1 MPGPEI
7 VEAHLPPLSDR
18 VEAPPTYRPRHPLV
32 AEWRPITKA
41 DLDAVLAVTRASDA
55 ADHPNYLTT
64 REELEADLSYSFLDL
79 ERDTLVAVGHD
90 GELLAVGSVLEPP
103 RQATLV
109 REFMNGT
116 VHPDHRGKGIG
127 RELIAWQR
135 ARGEQKLA
143 ALDARLPGWLV
154 GYADRRAPDRERLLT
169 AAGFAAVRWFHTME
183 RDLAQPIPE
192 VTPTEDV
199 RIVPYAVELADAVHA
214 ARDEAFLDHWGSQP
228 LSDEQWASLIGGT
241 FAPEVSF
248 VALAVNADGADD
260 VAGVVLCDVNEDDWP
275 GQGFSGP
282 YISTVAVTRAHRG
295 RRIAPALLGAVL
307 TESRRR
313 GWDKAVLDVDA
324 ASPTGADSLYT
335 GMGFITTF
343 GETALVREY

>member
-1 MPGPEI
+1 MPGTETSD
-7 VEAHLPPLSDR
+7 EDLRPLSER
-18 VEAPPTYRPRHPLV
+18 VAAPPTYVPRHPLV
-32 AEWRPITKA
+32 AEWRPIAEA
-41 DLDAVLAVTRASDA
+41 DTDAVLAVLRASDA
-55 ADHPNYLTT
+55 ADHPNFLTT
-64 REELEADLSYSFLDL
+64 REELEDELAFSFLDL
-79 ERDTLVAVGHD
+79 EADTLIAVGHD
-90 GELLAVGSVLEPP
+90 GAVLAVGSVLEPP
-103 RQATLV
+103 RQVSLV

-116 VHPDHRGKGIG
+116 VHPAHRGKGIG

-143 ALDARLPGWLV
+143 ALDSALPGWLV

-183 RDLAQPIPE
+183 RDLALPIPE

-199 RIVPYAVELADAVHA
+199 RIVPYSSELADAVHA
-214 ARDEAFLDHWGSQP
+214 ARDEAFRDHWGSQP
-228 LSDEQWASLIGGT
+228 LSDEQWESLIGGT
-241 FAPEVSF
+241 FAPDVSF
-248 VALAVNADGADD
+248 VALAADE

-275 GQGFSGP
+275 AQGFSGP

-307 TESRRR
+307 AESRRR
-313 GWDKAVLDVDA
+313 GWEKAVLDVDA

-335 GMGFITTF
+335 GMGFVTTF

>member
-7 VEAHLPPLSDR
+7 VEAHLPPLSER

-32 AEWRPITKA
+32 AEWRPIAESDT
-41 DLDAVLAVTRASDA
+41 DAVLAVLRASDA

-64 REELEADLSYSFLDL
+64 REELADELAFSFLDL
-79 ERDTLVAVGHD
+79 ERDTLLAQGHD
-90 GELLAVGSVLEPP
+90 GSVLAVGSVLEPP
-103 RQATLV
+103 RQVSLV
-109 REFMNGT
+109 REFMNGA

-127 RELIAWQR
+127 RELLAWQR

-143 ALDARLPGWLV
+143 TIETALPGWLV

-169 AAGFAAVRWFHTME
+169 AAGFRAARWFHTME
-183 RDLAQPIPE
+183 RDLALPIPE
-192 VTPTEDV
+192 VTPTEAV
-199 RIVPYAVELADAVHA
+199 RIVPYTSDLADAVHA
-214 ARDEAFLDHWGSQP
+214 ARDEAFRDHWGSQP
-228 LSDEQWASLIGGT
+228 LSDEQWESLIGGT

-248 VALAVNADGADD
+248 VALAGED
-260 VAGVVLCDVNEDDWP
+260 VAGVVLCDVNPDDWP
-275 GQGFSGP
+275 GQGFSGS

-295 RRIAPALLGAVL
+295 RRIAPALLSAVL
-307 TESRRR
+307 TESSRR
-313 GWDKAVLDVDA
+313 GWQKAVLDVDA

-335 GMGFITTF
+335 GMGFVTTF

>member
-7 VEAHLPPLSDR
+7 DEERLPPLNER
-18 VEAPPTYRPRHPLV
+18 VEAPPTYEPRHPLV
-32 AEWRPITKA
+32 AEWRPIEVA
-41 DLDAVLAVTRASDA
+41 DVDAVLAVVRAGDA
-55 ADHPNYLTT
+55 SDHPNYLTT
-64 REELEADLSYSFLDL
+64 REELEDELAFSFLDL
-79 ERDTLVAVGHD
+79 QQDTLLAVGHD
-90 GELLAVGSVLEPP
+90 GAVLAVGSVLEPP
-103 RQATLV
+103 RQVTLV
-109 REFMNGT
+109 REFMNGA

-143 ALDARLPGWLV
+143 ALGSTLPGWLV

-169 AAGFAAVRWFHTME
+169 AAGFTAVRWFHTME
-183 RDLAQPIPE
+183 RDLAEPIPE

-199 RIVPYAVELADAVHA
+199 RIVPYTAEPADAVHA

-248 VALAVNADGADD
+248 VALAGDD
-260 VAGVVLCDVNEDDWP
+260 VAGVVLCDVNEDDWA

-307 TESRRR
+307 AESRRR
-313 GWDKAVLDVDA
+313 GWQKAVLDVDA

-335 GMGFITTF
+335 GMGFVTTF

>member
-1 MPGPEI
+1 MPGPGNDA
-7 VEAHLPPLSDR
+7 AHLPSLSER

-32 AEWRPITKA
+32 AEWRPIAEA
-41 DLDAVLAVTRASDA
+41 DTDAVLAALRASDA
-55 ADHPNYLTT
+55 VDHPNYLTT
-64 REELEADLSYSFLDL
+64 REELEDELAFSFLDR
-79 ERDTLVAVGHD
+79 ERDTLLAVGHD
-90 GELLAVGSVLEPP
+90 GAVLAVGSVLEPP
-103 RQATLV
+103 RQVSLV
-109 REFMNGT
+109 REFMNGS
-116 VHPDHRGKGIG
+116 VHPAHRGKGIG

-143 ALDARLPGWLV
+143 ANDAALPGWLV
-154 GYADRRAPDRERLLT
+154 GYADRRAPDRERLLA
-169 AAGFAAVRWFHTME
+169 AAGFTAVRWFHTME
-183 RDLAQPIPE
+183 RDLAAPSPD
-192 VTPTEDV
+192 VAPAEDV
-199 RIVPYAVELADAVHA
+199 RIVPYTSGLAEQVHA

-228 LSDEQWASLIGGT
+228 LSDEQWESLIGGT

-248 VALAVNADGADD
+248 VALAGEE

-307 TESRRR
+307 AESRRR

-335 GMGFITTF
+335 GMGFVTTF

>member
-7 VEAHLPPLSDR
+7 VEAHLPPLNER

-32 AEWRPITKA
+32 AEWRPIAAA
-41 DLDAVLAVTRASDA
+41 DVDAVLAVLRASDA
-55 ADHPNYLTT
+55 SDHPNYLTT
-64 REELEADLSYSFLDL
+64 REELEDELAFSFLDL
-79 ERDTLVAVGHD
+79 DRDTLLAVGHD
-90 GELLAVGSVLEPP
+90 GAVLAVGSVLEPP
-103 RQATLV
+103 RQVTLV
-109 REFMNGT
+109 REFMNGA

-143 ALDARLPGWLV
+143 ALDSVLPGWLV

-169 AAGFAAVRWFHTME
+169 AAGFTAVRWFHTME
-183 RDLAQPIPE
+183 RDLAEPIPE

-199 RIVPYAVELADAVHA
+199 RIVPFAAELADAVHA

-248 VALAVNADGADD
+248 VALAGDD
-260 VAGVVLCDVNEDDWP
+260 VAGVVLSDVNEDDWA

-307 TESRRR
+307 AESRRR
-313 GWDKAVLDVDA
+313 GWQKAVLDVDA

-335 GMGFITTF
+335 GMGFVTTF